1 MCYNYC
7 MVDFGTQDSDLKK
20 GVVGINYTY
29 HCLIKWPAVAQNR
42 DVAEMKRNQVVANAM
57 VQHRND
63 VEAWCEDNCKEAWK
77 MPEEA
82 TMQGVPVMFI
92 SKKDWAQCCAEWNI
106 VSSKDMQPKPK
117 GSLGVDTNGNIII
130 N

>member
-1 MCYNYC
+1 
-7 MVDFGTQDSDLKK
+7 MVDFGTKDSDLKK

-29 HCLIKWPAVAQNR
+29 FCLIKWPSVAQNR

-57 VQHRND
+57 VKHRND

-77 MPEEA
+77 MPDEA

-92 SKKDWAQCCAEWNI
+92 SKKDWAQCCAEWEI
-106 VSSKDMQPKPK
+106 FTTKDTQTKSP
-117 GSLGVDTNGNIII
+117 GSLGVDSNGNIII